1 MKKNADGV
9 YKDWGELAEYSVVRG
24 RKGKNVKGGGK
35 VRQAESV
42 PMSVKAVRDKYER
55 TVSKKSAEVM
65 VKIVSKS
72 PKDVKGIKA
81 SMDYIARNGD
91 VELEGERGEVYLGK
105 DALNDARDMWA
116 HGRIGLPQENGNR
129 KEALHVVLSMPA
141 GTDREAVKNGAR
153 EFARQEFSN
162 HQYVMAAHDD
172 EDHPHVHVLVKMTGK
187 DGIRLNPR
195 KGDLRRWRE
204 VFAEKLR
211 DEGIE
216 ATASMRR
223 TRGIVQKPEKQ
234 VIRQIDEKYLSGRA
248 PEPSKVTQ
256 EKIREAA
263 HEARTGIKSKA
274 VIVERL
280 KEIRGIVRE
289 NYAELARELGKG
301 NELDKRLA
309 LKTVEFV
316 KAMPE
321 VETAHDKRV
330 KAILE
335 AERARGL
342 DKQREPQKSVGLD
355 LARSG
360 KAIEG
365 KTKAKGVEDGDL
377 TRQPQNQDQDLSH

>member
-35 VRQAESV
+35 VRQSESV
-42 PMSVKAVRDKYER
+42 PMPAKAVREKYER

-81 SMDYIARNGD
+81 SMDYIARNGE
-91 VELEGERGEVYLGK
+91 VELEGEQGEIYLGK
-105 DALNDARDMWA
+105 ESLDDARDMWA
-116 HGRIGLPQENGNR
+116 HGRIGLPQENGKR

-141 GTDREAVKNGAR
+141 GTNREAVKNGAR

-162 HQYVMAAHDD
+162 HQYVMAAHED

-211 DEGIE
+211 DEGID
-216 ATASMRR
+216 ATATMRR
-223 TRGIVQKPEKQ
+223 TRGIVQKQEKQ
-234 VIRQIDEKYLSGRA
+234 VVRHIDRKYLEGRKL
-248 PEPSKVTQ
+248 EPSKVTLEKVKEAVQ
-256 EKIREAA
+256 ELE
-263 HEARTGIKSKA
+263 TGYKSKA

-289 NYAELARELGKG
+289 NYAEQARLLAKG
-301 NELDKRLA
+301 NEHDRRLA

-316 KAMPE
+316 RAMPD
-321 VETAHDKRV
+321 VEIAHDRRV
-330 KAILE
+330 KTLVAVQKGHDTSIAAAKL
-335 AERARGL
+335 
-342 DKQREPQKSVGLD
+342 KEPQKAVGTKIE
-355 LARSG
+355 RSN
-360 KAIEG
+360 
-365 KTKAKGVEDGDL
+365 KGRGRGAEAGDIS
-377 TRQPQNQDQDLSH
+377 RQPKSQDHDLDR